1 MTTVTFAKNEGASK
15 VVTISKRWAW
25 VAVFALLVVQA
36 AQVAYVVHRESLTFD
51 EDNHIFAGYMMEKT
65 GDYGLNPEHPPLV
78 KLLAA
83 LPLLGQNLWTPP
95 LQGRDFKSEAYLDGR
110 DFLARNDGPGQRLVF
125 RMRLTAGLLALALSL
140 VVFLAARE
148 WFGTGAALI
157 ALVLIVFDPNLL
169 ANSALVTTDIGV
181 SLFFL
186 LGVYTFYRYVKKPS
200 LVRLLLAGIAAG
212 LLLATKHSGI
222 LLAPMLLLLIG
233 WEILCAL
240 KGTRG
245 KLAIRLSGAFAAIV
259 VVSIVVLWSFYGFRY
274 AARPDGLR
282 LSTSLANYAAPLGHL
297 SSTVVLTIARL
308 HLLPE
313 SYLMGLVDVKRMALF
328 YPTFIFGKVYAHGQW
343 WYFPIVILIKTTL
356 GMLALVTLAAFAI
369 LTGRLRKG
377 RELAFVLVPW
387 FVYLAVA
394 ILAGM
399 NIGSRHILPLYV
411 LASILAGAGIVALAS
426 ADRGDKVARRWA
438 WVGAA
443 LIAAHIASSLAAFPN
458 FIPYANEAWGGQ
470 RNVHN
475 LLSDANVDW
484 GQQLLQVKQW
494 QNKHPDEE
502 CWFAYFARPEVDPA
516 TYGIHCQALPTIDTF
531 WLGGSDI
538 VPPNIHGA
546 VLLSA
551 GDLSGCEWPSSGMNP
566 YRSFQSSQPAEMIDY
581 GVLVYRGDFP
591 MQQAAALSRA
601 QHANQ
606 LLAAGKPDQALTLA
620 REAVAIDPNE
630 ILSQT
635 ALGDIANA
643 LGQKDEARQAWQ
655 AAIASARHLEPDA
668 QVSYIPALEKKLSKL
683 NS

>member
-1 MTTVTFAKNEGASK
+1 
-15 VVTISKRWAW
+15 VTISKRGAW
-25 VAVFALLVVQA
+25 IAVFALLVVQA
-36 AQVAYVVHRESLTFD
+36 VQVAFVVHRESLTFD
-51 EDNHIFAGYMMEKT
+51 EDNHIFAGYMMEKS

-78 KLLAA
+78 KLLAV

-95 LQGRDFKSEAYLDGR
+95 LQGRDFKAEAYLDGR

-125 RMRLTAGLLALALSL
+125 RMRLSAGLLALALSL
-140 VVFLAARE
+140 IVFFAARE

-157 ALVLIVFDPNLL
+157 ALLLLVFDPNIL
-169 ANSALVTTDIGV
+169 ANSGLVTTDIGV

-186 LGVYTFYRYVKKPS
+186 LGVYAFYRYVTKPS

-233 WEILCAL
+233 WEVLVAP

-245 KLAIRLSGAFAAIV
+245 KLALRLCGAFAAIV

-274 AARPDGLR
+274 AARPDGLL
-282 LSTSLANYAAPLGHL
+282 LSTSLVNYAAPLSHL
-297 SSTVVLTIARL
+297 NATVVLAIARL
-308 HLLPE
+308 HMLPE
-313 SYLMGLVDVKRMALF
+313 SYLMGLVDVKRMAQF

-343 WYFPIVILIKTTL
+343 WYFPVVILIKTTL
-356 GMLALVTLAAFAI
+356 GLLALVMLAAFAI
-369 LTGRLRKG
+369 VTGRLRKR
-377 RELAFVLVPW
+377 RELAFILLPCL
-387 FVYLAVA
+387 VYLGTA

-399 NIGSRHILPLYV
+399 NIGTRHILPLYV
-411 LASILAGAGIVALAS
+411 FASILAGAGLVALS
-426 ADRGDKVARRWA
+426 SVNRRWA

-443 LIAAHIASSLAAFPN
+443 LIVAHITSSLAAFPN

-484 GQQLLQVKQW
+484 GQQLLQVRRW
-494 QNKHPDEE
+494 QDKHPTEE

-516 TYGIHCQALPTIDTF
+516 TYGIHCHALPTIDTL

-538 VPPNIHGA
+538 VPSNIHGT

-566 YRSFQSSQPAEMIDY
+566 YRDFLSLSSAESIDY
-581 GVLVYRGDFP
+581 GVLVYRGDFAVR
-591 MQQAAALSRA
+591 QAAALSRA

-606 LLAAGKPDQALTLA
+606 LLAAGKPDQALPLA
-620 REAVAIDPNE
+620 REAVAIDPDE
-630 ILSQT
+630 IISQT
-635 ALGDIANA
+635 ALGDIASA

-668 QVSYIPALEKKLSKL
+668 QVSYVPDLEKKLRKL
-683 NS
+683 

>member
-1 MTTVTFAKNEGASK
+1 MAF
-15 VVTISKRWAW
+15 
-25 VAVFALLVVQA
+25 
-36 AQVAYVVHRESLTFD
+36 VVHRESLTFD
-51 EDNHIFAGYMMEKT
+51 EDDHIFAGYMMQKT
-65 GDYGLNPEHPPLV
+65 GDFGLNPEHPPLV

-95 LQGRDFKSEAYLDGR
+95 LQGRNFKTEAYLDGR

-125 RMRLTAGLLALALSL
+125 RMRLTVGLLALGLSL

-148 WFGTGAALI
+148 WFGTAAGLI
-157 ALVLIVFDPNLL
+157 ALLLIVFDPNIL

-186 LGVYTFYRYVKKPS
+186 FSIYAFYRYVKQPT
-200 LVRLLLAGIAAG
+200 LLRLLLAGIAAG

-233 WEILCAL
+233 WEIFYAP

-245 KLAIRLSGAFAAIV
+245 KLAVRLSGGFAAIV
-259 VVSIVVLWSFYGFRY
+259 VVGVVVLWSFYGFRY
-274 AARPDGLR
+274 AARPNGLL
-282 LSTSLANYAAPLGHL
+282 LSTSLAGYTAPLSHF
-297 SSTVVLTIARL
+297 SSSVVLAMARL

-313 SYLMGLVDVKRMALF
+313 SYLMGLVDVKLMALF

-343 WYFPIVILIKTTL
+343 WYFPVVILIKTTL
-356 GMLALVTLAAFAI
+356 GLLALLALAAFAI

-377 RELAFVLVPW
+377 RELAFILLPSL
-387 FVYLAVA
+387 VYLAVA

-399 NIGSRHILPLYV
+399 NIGTRHILPLYAFAAIV
-411 LASILAGAGIVALAS
+411 AGAGIVALSS
-426 ADRGDKVARRWA
+426 ADRVGQANQLDRRWV

-443 LIAAHIASSLAAFPN
+443 LIAAHIVSSLAAFPN
-458 FIPYANEAWGGQ
+458 FIPYANAAWGGQ

-475 LLSDANVDW
+475 LLSDANADW

-494 QNKHPDEE
+494 QDKHPTEE

-516 TYGIHCQALPTIDTF
+516 TYGIHCHALPTIDTF

-538 VPPNIHGA
+538 VPPNIHGT

-551 GDLSGCEWPSSGMNP
+551 GDLSGCEWPSSAMNP
-566 YRSFQSSQPAEMIDY
+566 YRNFQPLEPAESIDY

-591 MQQAAALSRA
+591 MHQAAALSRA
-601 QHANQ
+601 QRANQ
-606 LLAAGKPDQALTLA
+606 LLAAGKPDQALSLA
-620 REAVAIDPNE
+620 REAVAIDPGE
-630 ILSQT
+630 IISQT
-635 ALGDIANA
+635 ALGDIASA

-655 AAIASARHLEPDA
+655 AAIASARHIEPDA
-668 QVSYIPALEKKLSKL
+668 QVSYIPDLEKKLSKL
-683 NS
+683 

>member
-1 MTTVTFAKNEGASK
+1 M
-15 VVTISKRWAW
+15 TISRRWAW
-25 VAVFALLVVQA
+25 AAVFALLVIQA
-36 AQVAYVVHRESLTFD
+36 AQVAFVVHRESLTFD
-51 EDNHIFAGYMMEKT
+51 EADHIFAGYMMEKT
-65 GDYGLNPEHPPLV
+65 GDFGLNPEHPPLV

-95 LQGRDFKSEAYLDGR
+95 LQGREFKTEAYLDGR

-125 RMRLTAGLLALALSL
+125 RMRLAAGLLALALSL

-148 WFGTGAALI
+148 WFGTGAGLI
-157 ALVLIVFDPNLL
+157 ALLLVVFDPNIL
-169 ANSALVTTDIGV
+169 ANSALVTTDVGV

-186 LGVYTFYRYVKKPS
+186 LGIYAFYRYVKKPT
-200 LVRLLLAGIAAG
+200 LLRLLLAGVAAG

-233 WEILCAL
+233 WEVLCAP

-245 KLAIRLSGAFAAIV
+245 KLTLRLSGAFGAIAV
-259 VVSIVVLWSFYGFRY
+259 VGVVVLWSFYGFRY
-274 AARPDGLR
+274 VARPDGLR
-282 LSTSLANYAAPLGHL
+282 LSISLADYAAPLSHI
-297 SSTVVLTIARL
+297 SSSVVLAIARL

-313 SYLMGLVDVKRMALF
+313 SYLMGLVDVKRMAEF
-328 YPTFIFGKVYAHGQW
+328 YPTFIFGKVYPHGQW
-343 WYFPIVILIKTTL
+343 WYFPVVILIKTTL
-356 GMLALVTLAAFAI
+356 GLLALVVLATFAI
-369 LTGRLRKG
+369 FTGRLHKR
-377 RELAFVLVPW
+377 RELAFVLIPW

-399 NIGSRHILPLYV
+399 NIGSRHILPLYA
-411 LASILAGAGIVALAS
+411 LAAILAGAGLVALAS
-426 ADRGDKVARRWA
+426 QNPRWA

-443 LIAAHIASSLAAFPN
+443 LIAAHIASSIAAFPN

-484 GQQLLQVKQW
+484 GQQLLQIKKW
-494 QNKHPDEE
+494 QDKHPDEE

-516 TYGIHCQALPTIDTF
+516 TYGIHCHALPTIDTF

-538 VPPNIHGA
+538 VPPDIHGT

-551 GDLSGCEWPSSGMNP
+551 GDLSGCEWPSGTMNP
-566 YRSFQSSQPAEMIDY
+566 YRDFQSLKPAESIDY
-581 GVLVYRGDFP
+581 GVLVYRGDLP
-591 MQQAAALSRA
+591 AHQAAALSRA

-606 LLAAGKPDQALTLA
+606 LLAAGKPNEALALA
-620 REAVAIDPNE
+620 REAVAIDPSE
-630 ILSQT
+630 IISQT
-635 ALGDIANA
+635 ALGDAASA

-668 QVSYIPALEKKLSKL
+668 QGSYIPDLEKKLRKSIP
-683 NS
+683 